1 MLRSIK
7 MTIIRKVAFILL
19 SVSAFVYL
27 ILQTS
32 HGQQWLGSTA
42 QLFSIQTSMI
52 EQRPANTV
60 LMQDNT
66 NAQGE
71 LIKELEIQIG
81 SLTSAAQMMSKDVK
95 NLQLEFDDL
104 SEKYEALVM
113 KNGVSVGLIEPDG
126 IGPDLLIH
134 PLARIKPAL
143 LIDESIETKAAFNQA
158 SINNTSSD
166 QSGDQSRRRVSA
178 LTLSNTKS
186 LDKKESRQRHLSQ
199 QARLQDVVQKMELTA
214 LQALTK

>member
-1 MLRSIK
+1 
-7 MTIIRKVAFILL
+7 MTIIRKVAFISL

-32 HGQQWLGSTA
+32 HGQQWLDSAA
-42 QLFSIQTSMI
+42 QLFSTQTSMI
-52 EQRPANTV
+52 EQRAANTV
-60 LMQDNT
+60 PMQDNI

-71 LIKELEIQIG
+71 LIKQLEIQIG
-81 SLTSAAQMMSKDVK
+81 SLTSVAQTMSKNVN
-95 NLQLEFDDL
+95 NLQLEFGVL

-113 KNGVSVGLIEPDG
+113 KNGASVGLIEHNG
-126 IGPDLLIH
+126 IGHDLLIN
-134 PLARIKPAL
+134 PLSQINAAL
-143 LIDESIETKAAFNQA
+143 LIDESIETKAAFNQE
-158 SINNTSSD
+158 SINNASSD
-166 QSGDQSRRRVSA
+166 QSRKRVST

-186 LDKKESRQRHLSQ
+186 LDKNERRQHHLSR